1 MAEYIRDEE
10 IEVAKRK
17 IKDFIG
23 VGNQLTFSKDQL
35 KNRGLSISLSPGLY
49 PLYVVI
55 DALVRENVSVYPMY
69 AKCACSSLGGVSID
83 CNAHI

>member
-10 IEVAKRK
+10 IEAAKRK

-55 DALVRENVSVYPMY
+55 DALVRETHISDCVE
-69 AKCACSSLGGVSID
+69 GVSRCD
-83 CNAHI
+83 CSGEMAHVWNS

>member
-1 MAEYIRDEE
+1 MAECIRDEE

-17 IKDFIG
+17 IKDFIC
-23 VGNQLTFSKDQL
+23 VGNQLTISKDQF
-35 KNRGLSISLSPGLY
+35 KNRGLYISLSPGLY
-49 PLYVVI
+49 PLYEVI
-55 DALVRENVSVYPMY
+55 DALVRENVGVYPRY